1 MRRFA
6 ATIALALLGGMLTHS
21 GFAVVGQPQ
30 GAAGF
35 EVVEASIADIHA
47 AMRGGR
53 LTARA
58 LVEAYLAR
66 IEAYD
71 KRGPALNAIIEINP
85 RALERADE
93 LDARFA
99 VSGLTGPLHGIPVIV
114 KDNYDFAGMATS
126 AGSAAL
132 ADSMPPDDS
141 FQVRRILAAGAIV
154 LAKSNMAEFA
164 FSPNETLGSRL
175 PGFTRNPYATNRVP
189 AGSSGGTAAA
199 VAASMGAVG
208 LGTDTG
214 NSIRGPSAHNALVG
228 IRSTIGLTSRDGIV
242 PLYFSH
248 DIGGPMARSV
258 ADAVAVFDVLA
269 GSDPAD
275 PTTVEADA
283 RRAEDYNRFLDAGAL
298 ASARVGVVRQI
309 VDRESGDPRVRQVF
323 SRAMDD
329 LRSAGADIVD
339 PVVIPMLDERVQFWC
354 SRFRADINAYLAT
367 LGPDAP
373 VESLTE
379 IVATGAYDRT
389 VRDRLRRSLEESLDD
404 PDVRCAEQTANRRR
418 FAEQVSTIMADN
430 ELDALVFPTWAN
442 VPRLIGDLRS
452 PGGDNS
458 QVLSPQT
465 GFPAITVPMGWIE
478 EGGRRLPAGLQILG
492 DAWSEPRLIA
502 LAYAYEQ
509 ATRHRRAPDTTPS
522 LRPGAGT
529 SGAQAPGAGAV
540 GTQAA
545 VSGIEG
551 AWRAETYALAGG
563 AEHPVDGTIFFAGD
577 AWQVLFFVLDEGGV
591 ARRGS
596 AEGGR
601 YALEGDRLTFHHRY
615 NLSAGEEME
624 GLPATELRMQ
634 IREAAG
640 AAVEP
645 CTIELSADRLTIR
658 FPSGNRM
665 TFSRVSE

>member
-1 MRRFA
+1 M
-6 ATIALALLGGMLTHS
+6 
-21 GFAVVGQPQ
+21 Q
-30 GAAGF
+30 
-35 EVVEASIADIHA
+35 D
-47 AMRGGR
+47 GR
-53 LTARA
+53 LTARQ
-58 LVEAYLAR
+58 LVQAYLAR
-66 IEAYD
+66 IEAFD

-99 VSGLTGPLHGIPVIV
+99 ASGLTGPLHGIPMIV

-132 ADSMPPDDS
+132 ARSMPPDDA
-141 FQVRRILAAGAIV
+141 FQVRRILEAGAIV

-269 GSDPAD
+269 GTDPAD
-275 PTTVEADA
+275 PTTAEADA
-283 RRAEDYNRFLDAGAL
+283 RRPDDYNEFLDADAL
-298 ASARVGVVRQI
+298 AGARVGVVRQI
-309 VDRESGDPRVRQVF
+309 VDRESGDPRVREVF
-323 SRAMDD
+323 HRALDD
-329 LRSAGADIVD
+329 LRAAGAEVVD
-339 PVVIPMLDERVQFWC
+339 PVVIPMLDEGVQFWC
-354 SRFRADINAYLAT
+354 SRFRADINTYLAT

-373 VESLTE
+373 VKTLTE
-379 IVATGAYDRT
+379 IVASGDYDRT

-404 PDVRCAEQTANRRR
+404 PDVRCAAQTANRQR
-418 FAEQVSTIMADN
+418 FAEQVAGIIADQG
-430 ELDALVFPTWAN
+430 LDALVFPTWAN

-478 EGGRRLPAGLQILG
+478 EGGRQLPAGLQILG

-502 LAYAYEQ
+502 IAYAYEQ
-509 ATRHRRAPDTTPS
+509 ATRHRRPPDTTPS
-522 LRPGAGT
+522 LG
-529 SGAQAPGAGAV
+529 S
-540 GTQAA
+540 AA
-545 VSGIEG
+545 VAGLEG
-551 AWRAETYALAGG
+551 AWRAESYELSEG
-563 AEHPVDGTIFFAGD
+563 ATHAVDGTIFFSAS
-577 AWQVLFFVLDEGGV
+577 AWQVLYFVLDGDGV

-596 AEGGR
+596 AEGGT
-601 YALEGDRLTFHHRY
+601 YSLDGNRLTFRHRY

-624 GLPATELRMQ
+624 GLSAGELRMQ
-634 IREAAG
+634 IRDAAG
-640 AAVEP
+640 EAVEP
-645 CTIELSADRLTIR
+645 CTIEVAAGRLTIH

-665 TFSRVSE
+665 SFSRAS